1 MEGEEGRR
9 WGGGSLVPRLLC
21 IKHEK
26 GVQWEGVMYIV
37 LMASFHEGK
46 KTYSEKAL
54 KKYDNVH
61 MTLPPDSNLV

>member
-1 MEGEEGRR
+1 M
-9 WGGGSLVPRLLC
+9 PKLLC

>member
-1 MEGEEGRR
+1 
-9 WGGGSLVPRLLC
+9 
-21 IKHEK
+21 
-26 GVQWEGVMYIV
+26 MYIV

-61 MTLPPDSNLV
+61 MTLQIPISCDLPVANGLSWHTRLPILAVGSDRRVELWSVET